1 MSDSFTARSASS
13 QPVQWPL
20 PKGVSTPAPRTPSR
34 RVTMVQWLRRVHGWL
49 GLWGAVLG
57 LLFGTTGFLLN
68 HRGGPLKISTGAPSV
83 TSAELPLPSPAPAS
97 PTDLLRAL
105 QQNHALEGKPGRIQ
119 REPARTVA
127 WGDGRLQQPE
137 HWSATLV
144 TPRSNTQVEYWVG
157 NRFVS
162 IKRTDNGLLA
172 TLLNFHRGTG
182 LGIGWVLL
190 VDTLAGSIILLSIT
204 GVLLWIGT
212 HRRRALASLLVGGS
226 IVAGMIA
233 LLS

>member
-1 MSDSFTARSASS
+1 MGASK
-13 QPVQWPL
+13 PL
-20 PKGVSTPAPRTPSR
+20 PRSPSR

-68 HRGGPLKISTGAPSV
+68 HRAGPLKISTGVPDV
-83 TSAELPLPSPAPAS
+83 TSAQLPLPSPTPSSPAE
-97 PTDLLRAL
+97 LLRAL

-127 WGDGRLQQPE
+127 WGDTRLQQPE
-137 HWSATLV
+137 HWSAALV

-157 NRFVS
+157 NNFVS
-162 IKRTDNGLLA
+162 IKRTDNSPLA
-172 TLLNFHRGTG
+172 TLSNLHKGTG

-190 VDTLAGSIILLSIT
+190 IDTLAGSLILLSIT

-212 HRRRALASLLVGGS
+212 HRRRALAGILVGGS
-226 IVAGMIA
+226 VVAGTIA